1 MVPATIAAVDSD
13 RSIARRRYVARLV
26 ITLSGLSALFVA
38 ASIFVF
44 VGLDCSSGD
53 GGVPYVAEDSA
64 QADVCDATGD
74 GAFLTLGLLVAAL
87 TLLVLVHRLGAAW
100 VRGARRP
107 AAFFALRSSW
117 PCCPQARALPCPPSR
132 RSARRRRRPRG
143 ASTTGRARET
153 ERASSAPT
161 TDAH

>member
-13 RSIARRRYVARLV
+13 RSISRRRYVARLV

-107 AAFFALRSSW
+107 AAFFALALVVAVLPAGTGIAMSSFSSECSPEKEAAW
-117 PCCPQARALPCPPSR
+117 REYNRTGQGDGARFEC
-132 RSARRRRRPRG
+132 
-143 ASTTGRARET
+143 
-153 ERASSAPT
+153 
-161 TDAH
+161 AHY